1 MKRRYAEIWRRR
13 NEKLGEEKE
22 KKERETG
29 WSKKKER
36 EEKKKFKRGEE
47 REIYKIMD
55 LDLLNFLGYTINR
68 FS

>member
-29 WSKKKER
+29 RSEKKER

>member
-1 MKRRYAEIWRRR
+1 MVREERARR
-13 NEKLGEEKE
+13 E
-22 KKERETG
+22 KKRD
-29 WSKKKER
+29 
-36 EEKKKFKRGEE
+36 KKFKRGEE